1 MKVKLL
7 SHVGLSATPW
17 TATYQA
23 PPSIGL
29 SLLETRGWQ
38 IFFLN
43 GKAVIILSWQGHPVS
58 VTVTNDY
65 GYVLIKLYLQKQCRL
80 LTPVQESGD
89 TKIQKIL
96 LLSEHRTEACHSKK
110 FFLIYNTLLSSFRYI
125 TKQRA
130 V

>member
-1 MKVKLL
+1 MKVKSLSRVRLL
-7 SHVGLSATPW
+7 ATPW
-17 TATYQA
+17 TAAHQA
-23 PPSIGL
+23 PPSMGL

-80 LTPVQESGD
+80 LTPVLESGD
-89 TKIQKIL
+89 TKLQKIL
-96 LLSEHRTEACHSKK
+96 LLSEHRTEACHLKK
-110 FFLIYNTLLSSFRYI
+110 FFFTYNTLLY
-125 TKQRA
+125 
-130 V
+130 

>member
-1 MKVKLL
+1 MHESEVKVKLL

-17 TATYQA
+17 TAAYQA

-65 GYVLIKLYLQKQCRL
+65 GYVLIQLYLQKQCRL

-96 LLSEHRTEACHSKK
+96 LLSEYRTEACHSKK
-110 FFLIYNTLLSSFRYI
+110 FFLIYNTLLY
-125 TKQRA
+125 
-130 V
+130 